1 MRIEPNLYMVGS
13 GRAGFDLTDPF
24 DCNIYLFDSGAGYVL
39 FDAGTGMGTEQI
51 LAVCQQDGLALEQI
65 QHLFITHAHSDHGG
79 GAAHLR
85 DRLPLQVYAATR
97 TAEIVS
103 TGDEAAVSLPIARDG
118 GMYPAGYIYRACPVE
133 HTLVDGQT
141 VTIGNLQVETIATP
155 GHSHDHTSYLVTTN
169 DKRYLMGGDAIF
181 FGGRVVWQNTYD
193 CSVPET
199 NKSIQKLATYDFDA
213 LLAGHLNFSLR
224 DGKRHI
230 EAACTVIAQM
240 GCPPSIL

>member
-51 LAVCQQDGLALEQI
+51 LAVCQQDGIPLEQI
-65 QHLFITHAHSDHGG
+65 EHLFLTHAHSVHGG

-85 DRLPLQVYAATR
+85 ERLPLKVYAAKR
-97 TAEIVS
+97 TVEIVS

-118 GMYPAGYIYRACPVE
+118 GMYPADYIYRACPVE
-133 HTLVDGQT
+133 HVLVDGQT

-169 DKRYLMGGDAIF
+169 GKRYLVGGDAIF
-181 FGGRVVWQNTYD
+181 FGGRVVWQNIYD
-193 CSVPET
+193 CSVPDT

-213 LLAGHLNFSLR
+213 LLAGHLNFRLR

-230 EAACTVIAQM
+230 EAACAIIAQM

>member
-13 GRAGFDLTDPF
+13 GRAGFDLTDAF
-24 DCNIYLFDSGAGYVL
+24 DCNLYLFDSGAGYVL
-39 FDAGTGMGTEQI
+39 FDAGTGMGTDQI
-51 LAVCQQDGLALEQI
+51 LAVCQQDGIPLAQI
-65 QHLFITHAHSDHGG
+65 EHLFLTHAHSDHGG

-85 DRLPLQVYAATR
+85 DRLPLQVYAAKR

-118 GMYPAGYIYRACPVE
+118 GMYPANYIYRACPVE
-133 HTLVDGQT
+133 HPLTDGQI

-155 GHSHDHTSYLVTTN
+155 GHSHDHTSYLVTAN
-169 DKRYLMGGDAIF
+169 DKRYLVGGDAIF

-193 CSVPET
+193 CSVPDT
-199 NKSIQKLATYDFDA
+199 NKSIQKLATYDFEA

-230 EAACTVIAQM
+230 EAACAVIAQM
-240 GCPPSIL
+240 GCPASI